1 MLSSLSAQLRT
12 PAARTALRRP
22 LAAMPAS
29 RSLSTL
35 GGPPPVGN
43 PLDADK
49 YTRGRE
55 AAFEWVR
62 ANGFSEDSCVEI
74 PVAWG
79 EQVRPSCAWSLQ
91 LARGDSALTLV
102 VVTGRECPCQVS
114 LGSFALLHFADGV
127 ALSPERAIGPP
138 CVALESPRDC
148 RLTRR
153 SSSHSS
159 LCSNAVFFRWLE
171 TGRLQNLSW
180 LGTQIP
186 EADAQALKGNGKGK
200 GPILARI
207 TFDYGK
213 PVAYPGE
220 SSRYLSPSSRGQ
232 AQCAGTA
239 G

>member
-1 MLSSLSAQLRT
+1 
-12 PAARTALRRP
+12 
-22 LAAMPAS
+22 MPAS

-55 AAFEWVR
+55 AAFEWIR

-79 EQVRPSCAWSLQ
+79 EQDANAHVN
-91 LARGDSALTLV
+91 
-102 VVTGRECPCQVS
+102 
-114 LGSFALLHFADGV
+114 
-127 ALSPERAIGPP
+127 
-138 CVALESPRDC
+138 
-148 RLTRR
+148 
-153 SSSHSS
+153 
-159 LCSNAVFFRWLE
+159 NAVFFRWLE

-213 PVAYPGE
+213 PVAYPDNVLIAHKCTAVGAKKFINKAVVFSYDQQCVVGTSDSVVVSYDYDHGKSTPWPTSLVDLVVKRGAERLESGAGRGE
-220 SSRYLSPSSRGQ
+220 AKL
-232 AQCAGTA
+232 
-239 G
+239 